1 MTRAITDKDQNSA
14 TQEKFVLEE
23 AQRQEARER
32 GERPW
37 SPRLFTLNTDTNEWH
52 YKYAEYVHNEP
63 LCI

>member
-32 GERPW
+32 SEKPW
-37 SPRLFTLNTDTNEWH
+37 NPRLFTLNTDTNEWH
-52 YKYAEYVHNEP
+52 YKYAEYVQWATY
-63 LCI
+63 